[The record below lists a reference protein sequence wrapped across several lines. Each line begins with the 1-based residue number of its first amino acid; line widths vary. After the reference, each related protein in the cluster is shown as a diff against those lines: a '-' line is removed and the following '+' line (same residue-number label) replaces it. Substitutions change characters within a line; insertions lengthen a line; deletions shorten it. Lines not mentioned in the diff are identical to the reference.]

1 VSAAPTP
8 FSVVAAA
15 LADDPRQP
23 LVLPSPAPS
32 EDAFLWRLIARC
44 LHVLRIADGA
54 PHAPS
59 PADRAVQL
67 RMVIRAL
74 GPASAWR
81 LHPELRARLPACL
94 DAFNLAEGSGAVR
107 ALPFSFAGEDGRL
120 CDARPELR
128 RVQRP
133 VPADVPLLACTDHT
147 AYASAAQ
154 KQAVHAA
161 LTAPPGGV
169 LLATLPTG
177 AGKSL
182 VTQLLALE
190 PMRRGQPRLVV
201 CVVPTVALAIDQH
214 RAALPLFER
223 MGASHRVA
231 YLAGDDQDAASRL
244 DLIDRVRRGAISL
257 LFAAPERLVRGPL
270 ADAILAC
277 GREQGLAALV
287 VDEAHLVA
295 GWGGRFRPAFQQV
308 KEQRGRLLEVTPDAF
323 PTVLLSATV
332 TPQTAGTLRDLFA
345 PNQTPFLRVDARTLR
360 AEPDWV
366 AHRFEDRDER
376 LREAVHVL
384 RHLPRPAIAYTT
396 SVEDAENLYEALRA
410 GPLGFGRIALFTGET
425 RGDQRVRIVDEWRAN
440 ELDIVVA
447 TSAFGLGVDKPDVRA
462 IVHAT
467 MPEGLDRFYQEAGR
481 GGRDGYATLSCVLW
495 TSDDRDLARR
505 NAFINV
511 ITTNKALA
519 RWSAMSNG
527 KDPEHGEVRTLDLW
541 SRPAYAGSRAE
552 ERRSEGTVGW
562 NLATLL
568 LFERAG
574 VLRVT
579 AIDTKRD
586 MADIVWA
593 WRDDRTALE
602 QAVDRQ
608 RLEEQEQ
615 NAESLATMRLALE
628 ASRRKC
634 MAERLGELYSVPS
647 SAPCGRC
654 AACRTARKEA
664 DLTALPEPST
674 PAWNAVASGL
684 PSPDRRL
691 RGALGTSATALVLY
705 PTRWAEVSAGR
716 ERLGALLAR
725 LGCSLAVGPAG
736 MLPALAAGM
745 RRLPSAP
752 GLLISREEAADA
764 GWRLQRVTVA
774 AVLQPGDGPDV
785 LEDALA
791 AGQDRSPD
799 TPLVLAL
806 PLELSFPE
814 HGGRPAA
821 HEVPTPCRLEAESL
835 AQELGI

>member
-1 VSAAPTP
+1 
-8 FSVVAAA
+8 
-15 LADDPRQP
+15 
-23 LVLPSPAPS
+23 
-32 EDAFLWRLIARC
+32 
-44 LHVLRIADGA
+44 
-54 PHAPS
+54 
-59 PADRAVQL
+59 
-67 RMVIRAL
+67 
-74 GPASAWR
+74 

-94 DAFNLAEGSGAVR
+94 DAFNLAEVPGAVR
-107 ALPFSFAGEDGRL
+107 ALPFSVAGEDGRL

-133 VPADVPLLACTDHT
+133 APADVPLLACTDHT

-190 PMRRGQPRLVV
+190 PLRRGQPRLVV

-223 MGASHRVA
+223 VGASHRVA

-308 KEQRGRLLEVTPDAF
+308 KEQRERLLEVATDAF

-366 AHRFEDRDER
+366 THRFEDRDER

-384 RHLPRPAIAYTT
+384 RHLARPAIAYTT
-396 SVEDAENLYEALRA
+396 SVEDAETLYEALRS

-425 RGDQRVRIVDEWRAN
+425 RGDQRVRIVDEWRAD

-511 ITTNKALA
+511 ITTDKALA
-519 RWSAMSNG
+519 RWSAMSDG
-527 KDPEHGEVRTLDLW
+527 KDPEHGEIRTLDLW
-541 SRPAYAGSRAE
+541 RRPAYAGSRAE

-586 MADIVWA
+586 MADIVWT
-593 WRDDRTALE
+593 WRGDRTALE

-615 NAESLATMRLALE
+615 NAESLTTMRRALE

-634 MAERLGELYSVPS
+634 MAERLGELYGVPS

-654 AACRTARKEA
+654 AACRATRKEA
-664 DLTALPEPST
+664 DVTALPEPST
-674 PAWNAVASGL
+674 PAWEVAASGL

-691 RGALGTSATALVLY
+691 RRALGTSATALVLY
-705 PTRWAEVSAGR
+705 PARWAETSAGR

-736 MLPALAAGM
+736 MLVALAAGM

-752 GLLISREEAADA
+752 GLLISREEAAHA
-764 GWRLQRVTVA
+764 GWRLQPVTVA
-774 AVLQPGDGPDV
+774 AVLQPGDGPEA
-785 LEDALA
+785 LEDALGMA
-791 AGQDRSPD
+791 QDRGPD
-799 TPLVLAL
+799 APLVLAL
-806 PLELSFPE
+806 PLELAFPE

-835 AQELGI
+835 AQEWGI

>member
-1 VSAAPTP
+1 MSAAPTP

-23 LVLPSPAPS
+23 LVLPSPAPF
-32 EDAFLWRLIARC
+32 EDPFLWHLIARC

-59 PADRAVQL
+59 PSDRAVQL
-67 RMVIRAL
+67 RMLIRAL

-94 DAFNLAEGSGAVR
+94 DAFNLAEVPGAVR
-107 ALPFSFAGEDGRL
+107 ALPFSVAGEDGRL

-133 VPADVPLLACTDHT
+133 APADVPLLACTDHT

-190 PMRRGQPRLVV
+190 PLRRGQPRLVV

-223 MGASHRVA
+223 MGASYRVA

-308 KEQRGRLLEVTPDAF
+308 KEQRERLLEVATNAF

-366 AHRFEDRDER
+366 THRFEDRDER
-376 LREAVHVL
+376 LREAVHLL

-396 SVEDAENLYEALRA
+396 SVEDAETLYEALRS

-425 RGDQRVRIVDEWRAN
+425 RGDQRVRIVDEWRAD

-511 ITTNKALA
+511 ITTDKALA
-519 RWSAMSNG
+519 RWSAMSDG
-527 KDPEHGEVRTLDLW
+527 KDPEHGEIRTLDLW
-541 SRPAYAGSRAE
+541 RRPAYAGSRAE

-586 MADIVWA
+586 MADIVWT
-593 WRDDRTALE
+593 WRGDRTALE

-615 NAESLATMRLALE
+615 NAESLATMRRALE

-634 MAERLGELYSVPS
+634 MAERLGELYDIPS

-654 AACRTARKEA
+654 AACRATRKEA
-664 DLTALPEPST
+664 DVTALPEPST
-674 PAWNAVASGL
+674 PAWEVAASGL

-691 RGALGTSATALVLY
+691 RRALGTSATALVLY
-705 PTRWAEVSAGR
+705 PARWAETSAGR

-736 MLPALAAGM
+736 MLVALAAGM

-752 GLLISREEAADA
+752 GLLISREEAAHA

-774 AVLQPGDGPDV
+774 AVLQPGDGPEA
-785 LEDALA
+785 LEDALGVA
-791 AGQDRSPD
+791 QDRGPD
-799 TPLVLAL
+799 APLVLAL
-806 PLELSFPE
+806 PLELAFPE

-835 AQELGI
+835 AQEWGI